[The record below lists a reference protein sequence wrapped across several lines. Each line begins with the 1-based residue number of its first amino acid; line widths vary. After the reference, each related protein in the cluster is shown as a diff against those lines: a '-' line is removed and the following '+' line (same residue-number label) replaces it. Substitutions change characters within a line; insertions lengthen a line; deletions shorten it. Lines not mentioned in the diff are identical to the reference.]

1 MEEPNP
7 PLYRDVNEKLVQGVS
22 QSIPLFACSNISRPI
37 ECNKRW
43 SNNLDYVIECTKKA
57 TKGHA
62 DSFFWI
68 FCGINIQTKTL
79 SLIKIDDFH
88 MIVKE
93 RKGEFEMDKEK
104 MKRENDLL
112 MNLEE

>member
-1 MEEPNP
+1 
-7 PLYRDVNEKLVQGVS
+7 
-22 QSIPLFACSNISRPI
+22 
-37 ECNKRW
+37 
-43 SNNLDYVIECTKKA
+43 
-57 TKGHA
+57 
-62 DSFFWI
+62 
-68 FCGINIQTKTL
+68 
-79 SLIKIDDFH
+79 